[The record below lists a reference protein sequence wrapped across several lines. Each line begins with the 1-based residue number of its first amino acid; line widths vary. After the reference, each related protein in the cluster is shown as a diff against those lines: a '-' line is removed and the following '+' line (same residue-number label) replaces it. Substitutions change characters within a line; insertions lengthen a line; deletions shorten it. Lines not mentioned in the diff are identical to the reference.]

1 MTNTLS
7 LQMIFTF
14 ILTLLVTLVILVF
27 LVLQQRKER
36 KKTWGSD
43 ERSQLPKLLFVAS
56 TIFSVLFVFLI
67 WVLGP
72 LLQRFELGPDLG
84 ASHYYWQLP
93 VSDSVGQLV
102 VWGLYLTHQISL
114 WILIYWGQ
122 KNYTKLKSQAET
134 GLTTYNWIAVGING
148 LFIYL
153 HLLQTHLFYDGLAQD
168 VPIWTSQGSVII
180 MLAFLLIMQNRQRG
194 LLLGKKMGRPFT
206 QEVTKFFR
214 NSHMYIFSW
223 ALAYTFWFHPMDSDP
238 QLLTGFIYMFLL
250 FTQISLAYTNFHLN
264 RKWIILLESFVAIH
278 AVVVAVNN
286 TLTFSSS
293 DMWPM
298 FLSGFTFM
306 VVMTYLFGLRMS
318 KQWRW
323 VIFGLFASYLLWL
336 YFPIPFGYGR
346 DVTYFFRMEV
356 LWIPIVLYGLAILFA
371 GIIYLY
377 LKIFRKKDSNIA
389 NSFLI

>member
-1 MTNTLS
+1 
-7 LQMIFTF
+7 MIFTS
-14 ILTLLVTLVILVF
+14 LVTLFASFAILGYLFVE
-27 LVLQQRKER
+27 QRKER
-36 KKTWGSD
+36 KNKQD
-43 ERSQLPKLLFVAS
+43 ANERSQMPKKLFIAGS
-56 TIFSVLFVFLI
+56 LFSGLFIILI

-93 VSDSVGQLV
+93 VPDSMGQLI

-114 WILIYWGQ
+114 WILIFWGQ
-122 KNYTKLKSQAET
+122 KNYTKLKDQAKT
-134 GLTTYNWIAVGING
+134 GLTTYNWIALGING

-168 VPIWTSQGSVII
+168 VPIWTSQGSVIV

-194 LLLGKKMGRPFT
+194 LILGKKMGRPFST
-206 QEVTKFFR
+206 EVAKFFR

-238 QLLTGFIYMFLL
+238 QLLSGFLYMFLL

-278 AVVVAVNN
+278 AVVVAINN

-306 VVMTYLFGLRMS
+306 VVMTYLFGLRMKS
-318 KQWRW
+318 LWRW
-323 VIFGLFASYLLWL
+323 VIFGLFTSYLLWL
-336 YFPIPFGYGR
+336 YIPIPLGYGR
-346 DVTYFFRMEV
+346 DITYFFRMEV

-371 GIIYLY
+371 GVVYLF
-377 LKIFRKKDSNIA
+377 LKIFRNKEKPAAKS
-389 NSFLI
+389 SLI